1 MGSRRVFVRVGPTGR
16 LRLSPTHSHSPDSGG
31 NQGERL
37 PDSPCRPLL
46 AQETLVQH
54 DSRSPVRLPEETSSQ
69 MRPSVPERQTSYGPR
84 HVPLT
89 HLAVIRRSL
98 QKKRFSVLASAYIA
112 SARRKSTRVVY
123 DARWKLFSEW
133 CLRREIDPVNPSSR
147 PIADFLLYLFDDK
160 KLSLSSI
167 KGYRSRLSH
176 TLAFHRSSQCA
187 LTLLFWN

>member
-69 MRPSVPERQTSYGPR
+69 MRPLSQRGRLHTDPGMFHL
-84 HVPLT
+84 HVWPLSGDPC
-89 HLAVIRRSL
+89 RRNVFLCGL
-98 QKKRFSVLASAYIA
+98 QPILPLPGE
-112 SARRKSTRVVY
+112 
-123 DARWKLFSEW
+123 DPLEW
-133 CLRREIDPVNPSSR
+133 SMTLVGNS
-147 PIADFLLYLFDDK
+147 
-160 KLSLSSI
+160 SLSGVYEGKLILSI
-167 KGYRSRLSH
+167 P
-176 TLAFHRSSQCA
+176 
-187 LTLLFWN
+187 LLDQ